1 MSSAHTKGRPR
12 RRSGISGSGLQRIRR
27 VMAGLPP
34 TRRKV
39 PLLNYRPGGA
49 M

>member
-1 MSSAHTKGRPR
+1 MSSHNPKDRPR
-12 RRSGISGSGLQRIRR
+12 RRDGISGSGLQRIRR

-39 PLLNYRPGGA
+39 PLNSRPGGA
-49 M
+49 A